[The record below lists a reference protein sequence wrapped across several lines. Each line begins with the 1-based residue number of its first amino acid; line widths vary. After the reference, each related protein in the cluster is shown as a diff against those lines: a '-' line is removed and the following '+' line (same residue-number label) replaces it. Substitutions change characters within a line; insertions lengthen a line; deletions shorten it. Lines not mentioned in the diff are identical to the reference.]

1 MSTSTEQLVQ
11 QLGDATQRD
20 AAHLELVRLGAKA
33 VPVLLRA
40 ADLPQNVL
48 HYQTILRTLLLIED
62 PRTED
67 LFRRAVASN
76 DPEIRAIGARGLH
89 RLKAP
94 DALNVLQ
101 ATLNDAPDPLHFVQT
116 PAVHSLIELGLAALP
131 TVFILMESAD
141 ESTRQRA
148 QHVLASVVL
157 RDITQRLQP
166 RPLTSDAQ
174 TAWETLRQANGSY
187 QWDGPEAAR
196 MASVVRWKQW
206 FGKTNDTRRRAE
218 SNSQAR

>member
-1 MSTSTEQLVQ
+1 MSTSTEQWVQ
-11 QLGDATQRD
+11 RLGDARQLY
-20 AAHLELVRLGAKA
+20 AARKELVKLGAEA
-33 VPVLLRA
+33 VPALLRA
-40 ADLPQNVL
+40 ADLPQNVP
-48 HYQTILRTLLLIED
+48 HRQTILRTLLLIED

-67 LFRRAVASN
+67 LFRRAVASD

-94 DALNVLQ
+94 DALNALQ

-116 PAVHSLIELGLAALP
+116 PSVHSLIELGTAALP
-131 TVFILMESAD
+131 TVFTLMQSAD

-174 TAWETLRQANGSY
+174 TAWDNLRQANGSY
-187 QWDGPEAAR
+187 QWDDPEPAR
-196 MASVVRWKQW
+196 MASVARWKQW
-206 FGKTNDTRRRAE
+206 LSKTQR
-218 SNSQAR
+218 

>member
-1 MSTSTEQLVQ
+1 MPTPAEQWVQ
-11 QLGDATQRD
+11 RLADAGQRD
-20 AAHLELVRLGAKA
+20 AARKELVKLGAEA
-33 VPVLLRA
+33 VPALLRA
-40 ADLPQNVL
+40 ADLPQNVP
-48 HYQTILRTLLLIED
+48 HRQTILRTLLLIED

-67 LFRRAVASN
+67 LFRRAVASD

-94 DALNVLQ
+94 DALDALQ
-101 ATLNDAPDPLHFVQT
+101 AAINDAPDPLHFVQT
-116 PAVHSLIELGLAALP
+116 PAVHSLVELGMAALP
-131 TVFILMESAD
+131 TVFTLMESAD

-174 TAWETLRQANGSY
+174 TAWESLRQANGSY
-187 QWDGPEAAR
+187 QWDSPEAAR
-196 MASVVRWKQW
+196 IASVARWKLW
-206 FGKTNDTRRRAE
+206 FSKTQR
-218 SNSQAR
+218 